1 MTSTTATDTLTANK
15 RLAVRFLDLIS
26 DGDIAA
32 LAALISPTWTMEGG
46 PPDLP
51 AGREG
56 LRVLFDHIG
65 GVRQRWT
72 IDDVIAEGDKV
83 VVRATNH
90 CEQDSFFGVP
100 GRGIVQ
106 VFTATFTMQIV
117 DGLIAK
123 VWRNAAD
130 LQRLFQLGARILPPA
145 PPCRSGHSAA
155 PPTMRPD
162 PASGRIGVST
172 DRSDQVV
179 LPAPHRCGHLVMGR
193 GMGTADSND
202 GQRAPMRLERRRRTL
217 HGSPPDPR
225 SFDDHRHPRPDHR
238 PGRGPPGTALP
249 ARPRR
254 AA

>member
-26 DGDIAA
+26 DGDIAG

-65 GVRQRWT
+65 DVRQRWA

-117 DGLIAK
+117 DGLITK
-123 VWRNAAD
+123 TWRNAAD

-145 PPCRSGHSAA
+145 PPSPR
-155 PPTMRPD
+155 
-162 PASGRIGVST
+162 VS
-172 DRSDQVV
+172 
-179 LPAPHRCGHLVMGR
+179 
-193 GMGTADSND
+193 
-202 GQRAPMRLERRRRTL
+202 
-217 HGSPPDPR
+217 
-225 SFDDHRHPRPDHR
+225 
-238 PGRGPPGTALP
+238 
-249 ARPRR
+249 
-254 AA
+254 

>member
-1 MTSTTATDTLTANK
+1 MTSTTAIDNLTANK

-32 LAALISPTWTMEGG
+32 IAALISPTWTMEGG

-65 GVRQRWT
+65 GVRQLWT

-145 PPCRSGHSAA
+145 PP
-155 PPTMRPD
+155 
-162 PASGRIGVST
+162 
-172 DRSDQVV
+172 
-179 LPAPHRCGHLVMGR
+179 LPCE
-193 GMGTADSND
+193 S
-202 GQRAPMRLERRRRTL
+202 
-217 HGSPPDPR
+217 
-225 SFDDHRHPRPDHR
+225 
-238 PGRGPPGTALP
+238 
-249 ARPRR
+249 
-254 AA
+254 

>member
-83 VVRATNH
+83 VVRATNL

-145 PPCRSGHSAA
+145 PP
-155 PPTMRPD
+155 
-162 PASGRIGVST
+162 
-172 DRSDQVV
+172 
-179 LPAPHRCGHLVMGR
+179 LPYE
-193 GMGTADSND
+193 S
-202 GQRAPMRLERRRRTL
+202 
-217 HGSPPDPR
+217 
-225 SFDDHRHPRPDHR
+225 
-238 PGRGPPGTALP
+238 
-249 ARPRR
+249 
-254 AA
+254 

>member
-26 DGDIAA
+26 DGDVAA

-117 DGLIAK
+117 DGLIA
-123 VWRNAAD
+123 RS
-130 LQRLFQLGARILPPA
+130 GATPRTCSGCSSWARASCPPA
-145 PPCRSGHSAA
+145 PP
-155 PPTMRPD
+155 
-162 PASGRIGVST
+162 
-172 DRSDQVV
+172 
-179 LPAPHRCGHLVMGR
+179 LPRE
-193 GMGTADSND
+193 S
-202 GQRAPMRLERRRRTL
+202 
-217 HGSPPDPR
+217 
-225 SFDDHRHPRPDHR
+225 
-238 PGRGPPGTALP
+238 
-249 ARPRR
+249 
-254 AA
+254 